1 MPASSG
7 STVVTTDSKNFVRQR
22 DGESAA
28 APAQHP
34 LYRIHWRTEINWRAA
49 HIEFVG
55 HLDLPSLT
63 PETACEN
70 FADKFPDRE
79 IIRLVA
85 L

>member
-1 MPASSG
+1 MKKSAS
-7 STVVTTDSKNFVRQR
+7 TLPPLPP
-22 DGESAA
+22 
-28 APAQHP
+28 APAQAAPIAQRSP
-34 LYRIHWRTEINWRAA
+34 LIPQLHASYRIHWRTEINWRAA

-63 PETACEN
+63 PETACET